1 MSNNSF
7 QSPSDLGGH
16 RQELAEKVVKALKEE
31 GSLTTDSLRDYIIE
45 ELGNPYAS
53 QGSLHRTLGDVRE
66 TLVEKDWVE
75 TETVPSQSSRPA
87 WEWKLGENPPPV
99 DLENT
104 E

>member
-1 MSNNSF
+1 MSNTEF

-16 RQELAEKVVKALKEE
+16 RQELAEKVVEALKEE
-31 GSLTTDSLRDYIIE
+31 GSLTTDALRDYIIE

-53 QGSLHRTLGDVRE
+53 QGSLHRTLGDIRE
-66 TLVEKDWVE
+66 ILVEKDWVD

-87 WEWKLGENPPPV
+87 REWKLGQNPPPV
-99 DLENT
+99 DLEST